1 MWYYNNVRR
10 DERWLVRMKRRN
22 SPLRISGGEFTP
34 RTPDADSTGA
44 TRKSVQGSCEI
55 FLKKFV
61 KKP

>member
-1 MWYYNNVRR
+1 MWYYNSVRR

-34 RTPDADSTGA
+34 KMPVTDSIRV